1 MGVYRYVYVC
11 VLEYMY
17 IYMYVHMY
25 MYMYMYIFER
35 LQQTLI
41 QEINIREVFVQSE
54 NCTKFRNS
62 VFLHTLESFHQD
74 PFLSKHNIRENL
86 GPWVTGT

>member
-1 MGVYRYVYVC
+1 MYVC
-11 VLEYMY
+11 SS
-17 IYMYVHMY
+17 IC
-25 MYMYMYIFER
+25 IFICTCICICICICTFFER

>member
-1 MGVYRYVYVC
+1 MYVC
-11 VLEYMY
+11 SS
-17 IYMYVHMY
+17 IC
-25 MYMYMYIFER
+25 IFICTCICICICICTFFER

-74 PFLSKHNIRENL
+74 LFLSKHNIRENL